1 MRSSTVRASWSVPE
15 GSGERRRASDTGF
28 LSLEAVLVLPLVAVL
43 IVGLIQVAAVGRD
56 VLVLHEAAR
65 AGVRAAATSTGATAP
80 DRAARAA
87 APELP
92 QVRVEVDPVVREV
105 GMLVI
110 VRVSAERRL
119 GPVVR
124 TLRASAVAQVE
135 PIVGG

>member
-1 MRSSTVRASWSVPE
+1 VRASWSVPDPA
-15 GSGERRRASDTGF
+15 GTGRRAGDEGF
-28 LSLEAVLVLPLVAVL
+28 LSLEAVLVLPLVAMLV
-43 IVGLIQVAAVGRD
+43 VGLIQVAAVGRD

-92 QVRVEVDPVVREV
+92 QLRVEVDPVRREA
-105 GMLVI
+105 GMLVT
-110 VRVSAERRL
+110 VQVSAERRL